1 MGAVFGRLGQGRDR
15 MALKFRLMISFIVAL
30 WLLWFAVPRL
40 PLYGTDL
47 QFGFSV
53 LWLAFCL
60 LVIAA
65 NLHALLR
72 LGRGEEVE
80 RPALTKEQREVI
92 RRLQQARK
100 KRRRIEIH

>member
-1 MGAVFGRLGQGRDR
+1 
-15 MALKFRLMISFIVAL
+15 MALKYRLIISFIVAL

-60 LVIAA
+60 LVIGA

-72 LGRGEEVE
+72 LGRGEAVE
-80 RPALTKEQREVI
+80 RHALNKEQREVMK
-92 RRLQQARK
+92 RLQRARK
-100 KRRRIEIH
+100 KRRRMMMG